1 MKKYRIGE
9 LAKEMGVSHEY
20 IKYYEKNN
28 VIQCERDADS
38 KYRYFSFADAG
49 KVADAKK
56 YRNLGFAVK
65 EVKNFIWD
73 YSLDTTLELYKQK
86 IDELSEEAF
95 KQNERIKYMNNVLR
109 CFPSGKF
116 IDNKWYIIEQD
127 EFYFFP
133 HTKQESFF
141 LNEKDSI
148 RVQKWI
154 DEQPLTSKT
163 LEIPLGD
170 DAAFMDYEYLYGF
183 MAEKDV
189 ADMLKLDTDAPAVKI
204 EKGRCFLYFF
214 EARTPDGIYVKHVPP
229 AVPYLDRPLA
239 VMKQCGLIPR
249 TSKGYCKVIHRARGD
264 GENLHYNAFYIPIE

>member
-73 YSLDTTLELYKQK
+73 NPLDTSLELFKQK
-86 IDELSEEAF
+86 KDDLSEEMF
-95 KQNERIKYMNNVLR
+95 KQNERIKYLDYVLK
-109 CFPSGKF
+109 CFPSGQF
-116 IDNKWYIIEQD
+116 IDNQWYIIEQD

-133 HTKQESFF
+133 HTKQDSFF
-141 LNEKDSI
+141 LNENDSI

-154 DEQPLTSKT
+154 EEQPLTSKT

-189 ADMLKLDTDAPAVKI
+189 ADMLKLDTDAPAVMI

-214 EARTPDGIYVKHVPP
+214 EARTTGGNYAYHVPP
-229 AVPYLDRPLA
+229 AVPYLHKPLA
-239 VMKQCGLIPR
+239 VMKQCGLTPR
-249 TSKGYCKVIHRARGD
+249 TSSGYCKVIHRARGE
-264 GENLHYNAFYIPIE
+264 GEGLHYYAFYIPVL